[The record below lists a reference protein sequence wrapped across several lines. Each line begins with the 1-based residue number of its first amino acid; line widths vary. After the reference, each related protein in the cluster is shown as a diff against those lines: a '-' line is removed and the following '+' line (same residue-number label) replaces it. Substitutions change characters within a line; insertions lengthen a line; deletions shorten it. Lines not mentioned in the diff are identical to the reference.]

1 MRSRT
6 KLRWLN
12 SLHKFVGAP
21 LAMQGQDLGYEDGMH
36 AHWPQINFVL
46 KLAFDWFLVPKHKDW
61 WIFCPCDTKMQPREL
76 PFA

>member
-1 MRSRT
+1 
-6 KLRWLN
+6 
-12 SLHKFVGAP
+12 
-21 LAMQGQDLGYEDGMH
+21 MQGQDLGYEDGMH